1 MTVQRVPSFHR
12 ALLAFAAFV
21 LAHGAAFAAG
31 TGSALFAEHC
41 ATCHGAS
48 GEGVPGFGPPLAGPA
63 AARFKAQGGREYLAR
78 VVVYGISGVFE
89 LAGQRQFAAMRPQG
103 QLGDDELAAVLN
115 HVLHDFN
122 GKDVPPAEGM
132 VAADIAA
139 ARKSVSTPF
148 ELNKTKAALERAKP

>member
-1 MTVQRVPSFHR
+1 MTSIAR
-12 ALLAFAAFV
+12 ALLVGAALTLVQDAAF
-21 LAHGAAFAAG
+21 GAEGGA
-31 TGSALFAEHC
+31 ALFAEHC
-41 ATCHGAS
+41 VSCHGTR

-63 AARFKAQGGREYLAR
+63 AARFRAQGGREYLAR